1 MSHPFESTL
10 PLDVEVQ
17 SMGPTNHNHWF
28 RKMWDPIVKGCTVH
42 CALCCMIKIS
52 DQKPQ
57 VRLHLVFLR
66 RIAKSV
72 AFLIIS
78 YHIFR
83 FYTVQHFI
91 KHWLKPVN
99 SVSSS
104 ASCATEIALFL
115 KWELAMAGSSSVQ
128 TQFIASTGNRSFSNA
143 PLIENSDPEQVV
155 VPDDLEL
162 PMSPKRL
169 VVYEQHWN
177 FYVFLKPLDYPEKGS
192 DSSSVYWKGLFC
204 LGLLYIAHVLKQ
216 FHDLSLWKFL
226 AISVG
231 ICLRKSW
238 KNLFA
243 YMGPGFLVSIA
254 YIDPGNFETDLQ
266 SGAQYKYELLW
277 IILVASCAA
286 LIIQS
291 LAANLGVVTGKHLA
305 EHCRNEYPRIP
316 NFILWVLAEIAI
328 VACDIP
334 EGEGISGLLL
344 SIACHNEYN
353 EVIAPSI
360 KHVCAHALIG
370 TAFALN
376 MLFKIPV
383 WIGVLLTGL
392 STLVLLALQQY
403 GVRKLEFFIAFLV
416 CTIAGCFFAELG
428 YAKPD
433 AKEVLK
439 GLFVPQLKGNGA
451 AGLAISLLGAM
462 VMPHNLFLHSAL
474 VLSRK
479 IPRSVHGIKEA
490 CRFYMIESGFAL
502 VLAFLINISIIA
514 VSGAVCNSQNI
525 NAQDQENCKDLDLNK
540 ASFLLKCSLDPD
552 IFFHDSAIVVSC
564 LQNVLGSWSSKLFAI
579 ALLASGQSSTITG
592 TYAGQYVM
600 QSIRCSAIQI
610 VSVVSFASWG
620 CFVTLY
626 SIHFLLQGFLDLRLT
641 PWLRNFLTRSLAI
654 VPSLIVAIIGGS
666 AGAGKLII
674 IASMIL
680 SFELPFAL
688 VPLLKFTSSKT
699 KMGIY
704 ANSTTISS
712 ITWVIGFL
720 IMAINI
726 YYLASSFIKI
736 LLHGHLKLVAAIFL
750 GIFGFLGM
758 TLYLAGIAYL
768 VFRKNKKATH
778 LVALTSENPQIAN
791 ESGNAGV
798 FSLPR
803 EDIACMQLP
812 QRRSNANDL

>member
-1 MSHPFESTL
+1 
-10 PLDVEVQ
+10 
-17 SMGPTNHNHWF
+17 
-28 RKMWDPIVKGCTVH
+28 
-42 CALCCMIKIS
+42 
-52 DQKPQ
+52 
-57 VRLHLVFLR
+57 
-66 RIAKSV
+66 
-72 AFLIIS
+72 
-78 YHIFR
+78 
-83 FYTVQHFI
+83 
-91 KHWLKPVN
+91 
-99 SVSSS
+99 
-104 ASCATEIALFL
+104 
-115 KWELAMAGSSSVQ
+115 MAGSSSVQ
-128 TQFIASTGNRSFSNA
+128 PQFIASTGNRSFSNA
-143 PLIENSDPEQVV
+143 PLIENSDPEQII
-155 VPDDLEL
+155 VPD
-162 PMSPKRL
+162 
-169 VVYEQHWN
+169 
-177 FYVFLKPLDYPEKGS
+177 
-192 DSSSVYWKGLFC
+192 
-204 LGLLYIAHVLKQ
+204 
-216 FHDLSLWKFL
+216 
-226 AISVG
+226 
-231 ICLRKSW
+231 RKSW

-334 EGEGISGLLL
+334 E
-344 SIACHNEYN
+344 
-353 EVIAPSI
+353 V
-360 KHVCAHALIG
+360 IG

-403 GVRKLEFFIAFLV
+403 GVRKLELFIAFLV

-479 IPRSVHGIKEA
+479 IPRSMHGIKDA

-502 VLAFLINISIIA
+502 VLAFLINVSIIS

-525 NAQDQENCKDLDLNK
+525 NAQDQEKCKDLDLNK
-540 ASFLLKCSLDPD
+540 ASFLLE
-552 IFFHDSAIVVSC
+552 
-564 LQNVLGSWSSKLFAI
+564 NVLGSWSSKLFAI

-600 QSIRCSAIQI
+600 Q
-610 VSVVSFASWG
+610 
-620 CFVTLY
+620 
-626 SIHFLLQGFLDLRLT
+626 GFLDLRLT

-666 AGAGKLII
+666 SGAGKLII

-699 KMGIY
+699 KMGIH
-704 ANSTTISS
+704 ANSTTISC

-758 TLYLAGIAYL
+758 TVYLAGVAYL
-768 VFRKNKKATH
+768 VLRRNKEATH
-778 LVALTSENPQIAN
+778 LVALTSENLQIAN

-798 FSLPR
+798 CSLPR

>member
-1 MSHPFESTL
+1 MGRLLIFKLQAEDREPEKRHYKDRSELIIKCASESESL
-10 PLDVEVQ
+10 
-17 SMGPTNHNHWF
+17 TNHT
-28 RKMWDPIVKGCTVH
+28 K
-42 CALCCMIKIS
+42 
-52 DQKPQ
+52 
-57 VRLHLVFLR
+57 
-66 RIAKSV
+66 
-72 AFLIIS
+72 
-78 YHIFR
+78 
-83 FYTVQHFI
+83 
-91 KHWLKPVN
+91 N

-104 ASCATEIALFL
+104 AFCGTEP
-115 KWELAMAGSSSVQ
+115 
-128 TQFIASTGNRSFSNA
+128 QFIASTGNRSFSNA
-143 PLIENSDPEQVV
+143 PLIGNSDPQQIV
-155 VPDDLEL
+155 VPD
-162 PMSPKRL
+162 K
-169 VVYEQHWN
+169 
-177 FYVFLKPLDYPEKGS
+177 
-192 DSSSVYWKGLFC
+192 
-204 LGLLYIAHVLKQ
+204 
-216 FHDLSLWKFL
+216 
-226 AISVG
+226 
-231 ICLRKSW
+231 KSW

-286 LIIQS
+286 LVIQS

-334 EGEGISGLLL
+334 E
-344 SIACHNEYN
+344 
-353 EVIAPSI
+353 V
-360 KHVCAHALIG
+360 IG

-416 CTIAGCFFAELG
+416 CTIAGCFFVELG

-502 VLAFLINISIIA
+502 VVAFLINVSVIS

-525 NAQDQENCKDLDLNK
+525 SAQDQENCKDLDLNK
-540 ASFLLKCSLDPD
+540 ASFLLK
-552 IFFHDSAIVVSC
+552 
-564 LQNVLGSWSSKLFAI
+564 NVLGSWSSKLFAV

-600 QSIRCSAIQI
+600 Q
-610 VSVVSFASWG
+610 
-620 CFVTLY
+620 
-626 SIHFLLQGFLDLRLT
+626 GFLDLRLE

-654 VPSLIVAIIGGS
+654 VPSLIVALIGGS
-666 AGAGKLII
+666 SGAGKLII

-688 VPLLKFTSSKT
+688 IPLLKFTSSKT

-704 ANSTTISS
+704 VNSTMISAV
-712 ITWVIGFL
+712 TWVIGSL

-726 YYLASSFIKI
+726 YYLASSFIQI
-736 LLHGHLKLVAAIFL
+736 LLHGHRKLVASIFL
-750 GIFGFLGM
+750 GILGFLGM
-758 TLYLAGIAYL
+758 AVYLAGIAYL
-768 VFRKNKKATH
+768 VCRRNKEATN
-778 LVALTSENPQIAN
+778 LVALTSENPNICN
-791 ESGNAGV
+791 ESGNAEVYG
-798 FSLPR
+798 LPR
-803 EDIACMQLP
+803 EDIASMQLP
-812 QRRSNANDL
+812 QRRSNADDL